1 MAHNAATRSVGA
13 HSHHV
18 TGVTD
23 ALAHVAR
30 SSRVHI
36 ILHHAHTFGGCVM
49 ACSDLRHRLRWPW
62 LNPTTPARQALRAHP
77 SSPGAADPDTFSR
90 HITLRT
96 LAQDSQWTRE
106 TQHKRAPRL
115 RRDGCG
121 LWIRAVWQRS
131 RRATEFGIH
140 DFYGKVTYYCHR
152 IIIKYSRRAPGTERH
167 TEAQA
172 IQVSH
177 QPGAQLLATR
187 HVTRQPERQTRNLV
201 SHVHRRS
208 QGHG

>member
-62 LNPTTPARQALRAHP
+62 LNLTTPARQALRAHP

-140 DFYGKVTYYCHR
+140 DFYGKVTYYRHR
-152 IIIKYSRRAPGTERH
+152 IIIKYPRR
-167 TEAQA
+167 
-172 IQVSH
+172 
-177 QPGAQLLATR
+177 
-187 HVTRQPERQTRNLV
+187 
-201 SHVHRRS
+201 
-208 QGHG
+208 